1 MNKTEDSNFRETNIY
16 SQENDAE
23 PGPYKRTPTQNY
35 PNSQSQKNTLN
46 SKPDFEKWKIKINQ
60 ILLIKS

>member
-35 PNSQSQKNTLN
+35 PNSQSPK
-46 SKPDFEKWKIKINQ
+46 KYPKF
-60 ILLIKS
+60 